1 MSPRGR
7 RKVETGPVDAF
18 TAMKQTLEENVKK
31 DKRDLGMLGL
41 ESITQAMERWRWI
54 DFCDPLQHTPNLA
67 LEWLWGARGMLAGR
81 LMKIEAEEG
90 VGKSSYCMLQ
100 YAMGQQTSQTWC
112 VHEEGEGASAPPDFI
127 ASFGCNPDNILT
139 PRLTVRSIESCF
151 NNIDWITYNMR
162 KKADKADDKVIDPD
176 MQHAILVGVDSV
188 SSFGSSANMEDD
200 DAGSGGLGFH
210 SRFLSEWFRDRWA
223 LHEDRQVLLMVIAQL
238 REKIDTGPKF
248 PGMAPSQGPKLTTL
262 ASRPLNYHASYRL
275 EMRASPMKEKEPP
288 YNAYGEYVTLKVTKN
303 KLSPK
308 GKLLEVPL
316 VWNAGFNFVEATI
329 DLLKKLSPI
338 PLKDGRVF
346 SVEARGAWIA
356 AEAILGSEKV
366 QSNQEGKA
374 HLLDVFYKNLDLLM
388 LVREALR
395 IRGFGFDFEKKYIPT
410 PLELED
416 INQTEDDAVEAAPFT
431 GPAPVATP

>member
-1 MSPRGR
+1 MSPRK
-7 RKVETGPVDAF
+7 RKEATGPVSAF
-18 TAMKQTLEENVKK
+18 AAMMATLAENASK
-31 DKRDLGMLGL
+31 DKRDLGMLGI
-41 ESITQAMERWRWI
+41 ETITQAMERWRWI
-54 DFCDPLQHTPNLA
+54 DFCDPLTHTPNLA

-100 YAMGQQTSQTWC
+100 YAMGQQTSESWC

-127 ASFGCNPDNILT
+127 ASFGCDPDKIIT

-162 KKADKADDKVIDPD
+162 KKAEKADDKEIDPG
-176 MQHAILVGVDSV
+176 MKYPILVGVDSV

-248 PGMAPSQGPKLTTL
+248 PGMVQQPGPKLTTL
-262 ASRPLNYHASYRL
+262 ASRPLNYHCSYRL
-275 EMRASPMKEKEPP
+275 EMRASPMKVKEPP
-288 YNAYGEYVTLKVTKN
+288 YNAYGEYVTFKVTKN

-308 GKLLEVPL
+308 GKTLEVPL
-316 VWNAGFNFVEATI
+316 VWNAGFNFVEATV
-329 DLLKKLSPI
+329 DLLKKLSPLQ
-338 PLKDGRVF
+338 LKDGKTF

-356 AEAILGSEKV
+356 AEAILGAEKV
-366 QSNQEGKA
+366 QSNQEGKT
-374 HLLDVFYKNLDLLM
+374 HLLDVFYKNTELLM
-388 LVREALR
+388 AVREALR
-395 IRGFGFDFEKKYIPT
+395 IRGFGFDFEKKYVPT
-410 PLELED
+410 PQELED
-416 INQTEDDAVEAAPFT
+416 INQTEEEAAVAAPLT
-431 GPAPVATP
+431 GPQPNA